1 MTLLVW
7 PSLRRTGSPCKASA
21 IFPYLGQ
28 WQVSWLLIYLY
39 IYPTN
44 LYGRRLSSACP
55 RGLRGLRVASVLSL
69 FMGFVGPRKQ
79 LYGKILLPVCGE
91 CIISLYDRGRTWGLQ
106 LIYGGSLDVISEVVM
121 VVYDVYLCLARL
133 APSTLYIFG
142 DLGLHVSNIFYG
154 GKEILTRYLDLIVCF
169 KSYPEEFSAWSRH
182 GLHSKMIVK
191 SSRS

>member
-55 RGLRGLRVASVLSL
+55 RDLCGLRVASVLSL

-133 APSTLYIFG
+133 APIPHIYLAI
-142 DLGLHVSNIFYG
+142 LQVSNIFYG
-154 GKEILTRYLDLIVCF
+154 GKEILTRCLDPIYSMLQIISCRILGLISVWLARQDDCRV
-169 KSYPEEFSAWSRH
+169 E
-182 GLHSKMIVK
+182 
-191 SSRS
+191 